1 MSYECELGARGV
13 VARIIVVEDE
23 ADLREDLVEY
33 LDRCGFEVLGASRG
47 AELDRLLEAGPADVI
62 VLDINLPDEDG
73 FSVARR
79 VRASSSAAII
89 MLTARSGLIDRVI
102 GLELGADVYLVK
114 PVDFREVEAQIKAL
128 MRRMQKGGA
137 GQPAAEPSMGAMG
150 TMGTAVPG
158 SVHAPAD
165 SRKVWVFDD
174 IEWRIQPPT
183 GAAVPL
189 TATEFKFLSLLV
201 TAPGEAVSRQDISI
215 ALTGRD
221 WDPYSRSIDSLVR
234 RLRIKVE
241 ERSGCALPVQAVHG
255 VGYAFV
261 GPVVTSAAEDSAG

>member
-1 MSYECELGARGV
+1 M
-13 VARIIVVEDE
+13 ARIIVVEDE
-23 ADLREDLVEY
+23 ADLRDDLVEY
-33 LDRCGFEVLGASRG
+33 LDRCGFEVRGASRG

-79 VRASSSAAII
+79 VRATSPAAII
-89 MLTARSGLIDRVI
+89 MLTARSSLIDRVI

-114 PVDFREVEAQIKAL
+114 PVDFREVEAQVKAL
-128 MRRMQKGGA
+128 MRRMQKGA
-137 GQPAAEPSMGAMG
+137 DSPPAAD
-150 TMGTAVPG
+150 
-158 SVHAPAD
+158 HAPAPPAAPAGASPAD
-165 SRKVWVFDD
+165 PRKAWLFDD

-189 TATEFKFLSLLV
+189 TATEYKFLSLLV
-201 TAPGEAVSRQDISI
+201 TAPGEAVSRQDISL

-261 GPVVTSAAEDSAG
+261 GPVVTSAVEDSAG

>member
-1 MSYECELGARGV
+1 M
-13 VARIIVVEDE
+13 ARIIVVEDE
-23 ADLREDLVEY
+23 ADLRDDLVEY
-33 LDRCGFEVLGASRG
+33 LDRCGFEVRGASRG
-47 AELDRLLEAGPADVI
+47 AELDRLLESGPADVI

-79 VRASSSAAII
+79 IRTSSHAAII
-89 MLTARSGLIDRVI
+89 MLTARSSLIDRVI

-114 PVDFREVEAQIKAL
+114 PVDFREVEAQVKAL
-128 MRRMQKGGA
+128 MRRMQKGTA
-137 GQPAAEPSMGAMG
+137 PLTAPEPPPAAASA
-150 TMGTAVPG
+150 A
-158 SVHAPAD
+158 AAD
-165 SRKVWVFDD
+165 ARKAWVFDD

-183 GAAVPL
+183 GSAVPL
-189 TATEFKFLSLLV
+189 TATEYKFLSLLV
-201 TAPGEAVSRQDISI
+201 TAPGEPVTRQDISV

-261 GPVVTSAAEDSAG
+261 GPVVSSVVEDSTP

>member
-1 MSYECELGARGV
+1 MP
-13 VARIIVVEDE
+13 RIIVVEDE
-23 ADLREDLVEY
+23 TDLRDDLVEY
-33 LDRCGFEVLGASRG
+33 LDRCGFDVHGAASG
-47 AELDRLLEAGPADVI
+47 VELDRLLDGNGADVI

-79 VRASSSAAII
+79 VRATSQAAII

-114 PVDFREVEAQIKAL
+114 PVDFREIEAQIKAL
-128 MRRMQKGGA
+128 VRRIHKGA
-137 GQPAAEPSMGAMG
+137 GPSAAGAPQPSAA
-150 TMGTAVPG
+150 TAE
-158 SVHAPAD
+158 AK
-165 SRKVWVFDD
+165 RNWQFDD
-174 IEWRIQPPT
+174 VEWRIQPPE
-183 GAAVPL
+183 GPAVPL
-189 TATEFKFLSLLV
+189 TATEYKFLSLLV
-201 TAPGEAVSRQDISI
+201 VAPGDPVSRQDISV

-241 ERSGCALPVQAVHG
+241 ERTGCPLPVQAVHG

-261 GPVVTSAAEDSAG
+261 GAVISTTGEDGAG

>member
-1 MSYECELGARGV
+1 M
-13 VARIIVVEDE
+13 VEDE
-23 ADLREDLVEY
+23 ADLRDDLVEY
-33 LDRCGFEVLGASRG
+33 LDRCGFEVRGASRG
-47 AELDRLLEAGPADVI
+47 AELDRLLESGPADVI

-79 VRASSSAAII
+79 IRASSHAAIV
-89 MLTARSGLIDRVI
+89 MLTARSSLIDRVI

-128 MRRMQKGGA
+128 MRRMQKGTA
-137 GQPAAEPSMGAMG
+137 PLTAPEPPPAAP
-150 TMGTAVPG
+150 
-158 SVHAPAD
+158 APAPAPAPAAD
-165 SRKVWVFDD
+165 ARKAWVFDD

-183 GAAVPL
+183 GGAVPL
-189 TATEFKFLSLLV
+189 TATEYKFLSLLV
-201 TAPGEAVSRQDISI
+201 TAPGEPVTRQDISI

-261 GPVVTSAAEDSAG
+261 GPVVSSVVEDSTP

>member
-1 MSYECELGARGV
+1 M
-13 VARIIVVEDE
+13 ARIIVVEDE
-23 ADLREDLVEY
+23 ADLRDDLVEY
-33 LDRCGFEVLGASRG
+33 LDRCGFEVRGASRG
-47 AELDRLLEAGPADVI
+47 SELDRLLDAGPADVI

-79 VRASSSAAII
+79 VRAGSPAAII
-89 MLTARSGLIDRVI
+89 MLTARSSLIDRVI

-114 PVDFREVEAQIKAL
+114 PVDFREVEAQVKAL
-128 MRRMQKGGA
+128 MRRMQKGA
-137 GQPAAEPSMGAMG
+137 DSPPAADHVPAPPAAPVGAPS
-150 TMGTAVPG
+150 
-158 SVHAPAD
+158 AD
-165 SRKVWVFDD
+165 LRKAWLFDD

-189 TATEFKFLSLLV
+189 TATEYKFLSLLV
-201 TAPGEAVSRQDISI
+201 TAPGEAVSRQDISL

-261 GPVVTSAAEDSAG
+261 GPVVTSAVEDSTG

>member
-1 MSYECELGARGV
+1 MAS
-13 VARIIVVEDE
+13 IIVVEDE
-23 ADLREDLVEY
+23 TDLRDDLVEY
-33 LDRCGFEVLGASRG
+33 LDRCAFDVRGASRG
-47 AELDRLLEAGPADVI
+47 SELDRLLEDGPADVI

-79 VRASSSAAII
+79 IRASSSAAII

-128 MRRMQKGGA
+128 LRRMQKAAATPAPAETASGAAPGGA
-137 GQPAAEPSMGAMG
+137 E
-150 TMGTAVPG
+150 
-158 SVHAPAD
+158 
-165 SRKVWVFDD
+165 SRKSWVFDD

-183 GAAVPL
+183 GSAVPL
-189 TATEFKFLSLLV
+189 TATEYKFLSLLV
-201 TAPGEAVSRQDISI
+201 TAPGEPVSRQDISV

-261 GPVVTSAAEDSAG
+261 GTVVSSAVEDGAAG

>member
-1 MSYECELGARGV
+1 M
-13 VARIIVVEDE
+13 ARIIVVEDE
-23 ADLREDLVEY
+23 ADLRDDLIEY
-33 LDRCGFEVLGASRG
+33 LDRCGFEVRGASRG
-47 AELDRLLEAGPADVI
+47 VELDRLLQAGPADVI

-79 VRASSSAAII
+79 IRAGSSAAII
-89 MLTARSGLIDRVI
+89 MLTARSSLIDRVI

-128 MRRMQKGGA
+128 MRRMQKGA
-137 GQPAAEPSMGAMG
+137 GPLSAVEQSPVAPAAPA
-150 TMGTAVPG
+150 AAP
-158 SVHAPAD
+158 PAD
-165 SRKVWVFDD
+165 SRKAWLFDD

-189 TATEFKFLSLLV
+189 TATEYKFLSLLV
-201 TAPGEAVSRQDISI
+201 AAPGEAVSRQDISV

-261 GPVVTSAAEDSAG
+261 GPVVTCAVEDGAG

>member
-1 MSYECELGARGV
+1 M
-13 VARIIVVEDE
+13 VEDE
-23 ADLREDLVEY
+23 ADLRDDLVEY
-33 LDRCGFEVLGASRG
+33 LDRCGFEVRGASRG
-47 AELDRLLEAGPADVI
+47 AELDRLLESGPADVI

-79 VRASSSAAII
+79 IRASSPAAII
-89 MLTARSGLIDRVI
+89 MLTARSSLIDRVI

-114 PVDFREVEAQIKAL
+114 PVDFREVEAQVKAL
-128 MRRMQKGGA
+128 IRRMQKGTA
-137 GQPAAEPSMGAMG
+137 PLAAAEP
-150 TMGTAVPG
+150 
-158 SVHAPAD
+158 APAASPAAAAD
-165 SRKVWVFDD
+165 ARKAWVFDD

-183 GAAVPL
+183 GSAVPL
-189 TATEFKFLSLLV
+189 TATEYKFLSLLV
-201 TAPGEAVSRQDISI
+201 TAPGEPVTRQDISV

-261 GPVVTSAAEDSAG
+261 GPVVSSVVEDSAP

>member
-1 MSYECELGARGV
+1 M
-13 VARIIVVEDE
+13 ARIIVVEDE
-23 ADLREDLVEY
+23 ADLRDDLVEY

-47 AELDRLLEAGPADVI
+47 AELDRLLDTGPADVI

-114 PVDFREVEAQIKAL
+114 PVDFREVEAQVKAL
-128 MRRMQKGGA
+128 MRRMQKGA
-137 GQPAAEPSMGAMG
+137 SPQQAAEPSPA
-150 TMGTAVPG
+150 
-158 SVHAPAD
+158 APAAPAAGSATAE
-165 SRKVWVFDD
+165 SRKAWVFDD

-189 TATEFKFLSLLV
+189 TATEYKFLSLLV

-261 GPVVTSAAEDSAG
+261 GPVVTSAVEDSAN

>member
-1 MSYECELGARGV
+1 

-23 ADLREDLVEY
+23 ADLRDDLVEY
-33 LDRCGFEVLGASRG
+33 LDRCGFEVRGASRG
-47 AELDRLLEAGPADVI
+47 AELDRLLESGPADVI

-79 VRASSSAAII
+79 IRASSHAAII
-89 MLTARSGLIDRVI
+89 MLTARSSLIDRVI

-114 PVDFREVEAQIKAL
+114 PVDFREVEAQVKAL
-128 MRRMQKGGA
+128 MRRMQKGTTP
-137 GQPAAEPSMGAMG
+137 PAAPEPPPA
-150 TMGTAVPG
+150 A
-158 SVHAPAD
+158 APAAAAD
-165 SRKVWVFDD
+165 ARKAWVFDD

-189 TATEFKFLSLLV
+189 TATEYKFLSLLV
-201 TAPGEAVSRQDISI
+201 TAPGEPVTRQDISI

-261 GPVVTSAAEDSAG
+261 GPVVSSVVEDSTP

>member
-1 MSYECELGARGV
+1 M
-13 VARIIVVEDE
+13 VEDE
-23 ADLREDLVEY
+23 ADLRDDLVEY
-33 LDRCGFEVLGASRG
+33 LDRCGFEVRGASRG
-47 AELDRLLEAGPADVI
+47 AELDRLLESGPADVI

-79 VRASSSAAII
+79 IRTSSHAAII
-89 MLTARSGLIDRVI
+89 MLTARSSLIDRVI

-114 PVDFREVEAQIKAL
+114 PVDFREVEAQVKAL
-128 MRRMQKGGA
+128 MRRMQKGTA
-137 GQPAAEPSMGAMG
+137 PLTAPEPPPAAASA
-150 TMGTAVPG
+150 A
-158 SVHAPAD
+158 AAD
-165 SRKVWVFDD
+165 ARKAWVFDD

-189 TATEFKFLSLLV
+189 TATEYKFLSLLV
-201 TAPGEAVSRQDISI
+201 TAPGEPVTRQDISV

-261 GPVVTSAAEDSAG
+261 GPVVSSVVEDSTP

>member
-1 MSYECELGARGV
+1 M
-13 VARIIVVEDE
+13 VEDE
-23 ADLREDLVEY
+23 ADLRDDLVEY

-114 PVDFREVEAQIKAL
+114 PVDFREVEAQVKAL
-128 MRRMQKGGA
+128 MRRMQKA
-137 GQPAAEPSMGAMG
+137 AAPSPAAEPAPASPCA
-150 TMGTAVPG
+150 A
-158 SVHAPAD
+158 APAD
-165 SRKVWVFDD
+165 ARVDSRKAWMFDD

-183 GAAVPL
+183 GSAVPL
-189 TATEFKFLSLLV
+189 TATEYKFLSLLV

-261 GPVVTSAAEDSAG
+261 GPVVTSAVEDSAG

>member
-1 MSYECELGARGV
+1 M
-13 VARIIVVEDE
+13 ARIIVVEDE
-23 ADLREDLVEY
+23 ADLRDDLVEY
-33 LDRCGFEVLGASRG
+33 LDRCGFEVRGASRG
-47 AELDRLLEAGPADVI
+47 AELDQLLEAGPADVL

-128 MRRMQKGGA
+128 IRRMQKGA
-137 GQPAAEPSMGAMG
+137 GPLPAAETHNPTPAA
-150 TMGTAVPG
+150 AVPAVTLAHAA
-158 SVHAPAD
+158 VHPAANGAD
-165 SRKVWVFDD
+165 ARKAWVFDD
-174 IEWRIQPPT
+174 IEWRIQPPA
-183 GAAVPL
+183 GGAVPL
-189 TATEFKFLSLLV
+189 TATEYKFLSLLV
-201 TAPGEAVSRQDISI
+201 TAPGEPVSRQDISI

-261 GPVVTSAAEDSAG
+261 GPVVSSAVEDGAG

>member
-1 MSYECELGARGV
+1 M
-13 VARIIVVEDE
+13 ARIIVVEDE
-23 ADLREDLVEY
+23 ADLRDDLIEY
-33 LDRCGFEVLGASRG
+33 LDRCGFEVRGASRG
-47 AELDRLLEAGPADVI
+47 SELDRLLDAGPADVI

-79 VRASSSAAII
+79 VRASSPAAII
-89 MLTARSGLIDRVI
+89 MLTARSSLIDRVI

-128 MRRMQKGGA
+128 MRRMQKGTDSP
-137 GQPAAEPSMGAMG
+137 PAAE
-150 TMGTAVPG
+150 
-158 SVHAPAD
+158 HAPAPPAAPAGASPAD
-165 SRKVWVFDD
+165 PRKAWLFDD

-189 TATEFKFLSLLV
+189 TATEYKFLSLLV
-201 TAPGEAVSRQDISI
+201 TAPGEAVSRQDISL

-261 GPVVTSAAEDSAG
+261 GPVVTSAVEDSTG

>member
-1 MSYECELGARGV
+1 M
-13 VARIIVVEDE
+13 VEDE
-23 ADLREDLVEY
+23 ADLRDDLVEY
-33 LDRCGFEVLGASRG
+33 LDRCGFEVRGASRG
-47 AELDRLLEAGPADVI
+47 AELDRLLESGPADVI

-79 VRASSSAAII
+79 IRASSHAAII
-89 MLTARSGLIDRVI
+89 MLTARSSLIDRVI

-114 PVDFREVEAQIKAL
+114 PVDFREVEAQVKAL
-128 MRRMQKGGA
+128 MRRMQKGSA
-137 GQPAAEPSMGAMG
+137 PLTVPEQPQVAPAAA
-150 TMGTAVPG
+150 
-158 SVHAPAD
+158 AD
-165 SRKVWVFDD
+165 ARKAWVFDD

-189 TATEFKFLSLLV
+189 TATEYKFLSLLV
-201 TAPGEAVSRQDISI
+201 AAPGEPVSRQDISV

-261 GPVVTSAAEDSAG
+261 GPVVSSVVEDSTP

>member
-1 MSYECELGARGV
+1 M
-13 VARIIVVEDE
+13 VEDE
-23 ADLREDLVEY
+23 ADLRDDLVEY
-33 LDRCGFEVLGASRG
+33 LDRCGFEVRGASRG
-47 AELDRLLEAGPADVI
+47 AELDRLLESGPADVI

-79 VRASSSAAII
+79 IRASSNAAII
-89 MLTARSGLIDRVI
+89 MLTARSSLIDRVI

-114 PVDFREVEAQIKAL
+114 PVDFREVEAQVKAL
-128 MRRMQKGGA
+128 MRRMQKGTTP
-137 GQPAAEPSMGAMG
+137 PAAPEPPPPA
-150 TMGTAVPG
+150 
-158 SVHAPAD
+158 APAATAD
-165 SRKVWVFDD
+165 ARKAWVFDD

-189 TATEFKFLSLLV
+189 TATEYKFLSLLV
-201 TAPGEAVSRQDISI
+201 TAPGEPVTRQDISI

-261 GPVVTSAAEDSAG
+261 GPVVSSVVEDSTP

>member
-1 MSYECELGARGV
+1 M
-13 VARIIVVEDE
+13 VEDE
-23 ADLREDLVEY
+23 ADLRDDLVEY
-33 LDRCGFEVLGASRG
+33 LERCGFEVRGASRG
-47 AELDRLLEAGPADVI
+47 AELDRLLESGPADVI
-62 VLDINLPDEDG
+62 VLDVNLPDEDG

-79 VRASSSAAII
+79 IRASSHAAII
-89 MLTARSGLIDRVI
+89 MLTARSSLIDRVI

-114 PVDFREVEAQIKAL
+114 PVDFREVEAQVKAL
-128 MRRMQKGGA
+128 MRRMQKGNTPLA
-137 GQPAAEPSMGAMG
+137 APEPPPAAPAA
-150 TMGTAVPG
+150 TAD
-158 SVHAPAD
+158 A
-165 SRKVWVFDD
+165 RKAWVFDD

-189 TATEFKFLSLLV
+189 TATEYKFLSLLV
-201 TAPGEAVSRQDISI
+201 TAPGEPVTRQDISV

-261 GPVVTSAAEDSAG
+261 GPVVSSVAEDSTP

>member
-1 MSYECELGARGV
+1 

-23 ADLREDLVEY
+23 ADLRDDLVEY
-33 LDRCGFEVLGASRG
+33 LDRCGFEVRGASRG
-47 AELDRLLEAGPADVI
+47 AELDRLLDAGPADVI

-89 MLTARSGLIDRVI
+89 MLTARSSLIDRVI

-128 MRRMQKGGA
+128 MRRMQKGA
-137 GQPAAEPSMGAMG
+137 DSPPAADHVQAPPAAPAGA
-150 TMGTAVPG
+150 
-158 SVHAPAD
+158 SPAD
-165 SRKVWVFDD
+165 SRKAWLFDD
-174 IEWRIQPPT
+174 IEWRIQPPS

-189 TATEFKFLSLLV
+189 TATEYKFLSLLV
-201 TAPGEAVSRQDISI
+201 TAPGEAVSRQDISVT
-215 ALTGRD
+215 LTGRD

-261 GPVVTSAAEDSAG
+261 GPVVTSAVEDSAG

>member
-1 MSYECELGARGV
+1 M
-13 VARIIVVEDE
+13 ARIIVVEDE
-23 ADLREDLVEY
+23 ADLRDDLVEY
-33 LDRCGFEVLGASRG
+33 LDRCGFEVGGASRG

-128 MRRMQKGGA
+128 MRRMQKGA
-137 GQPAAEPSMGAMG
+137 APQSATEQPAGIGVSL
-150 TMGTAVPG
+150 PG
-158 SVHAPAD
+158 PAPALAPAD

-183 GAAVPL
+183 GSAVPL
-189 TATEFKFLSLLV
+189 TATEYKFLSLLV
-201 TAPGEAVSRQDISI
+201 AAPGEAVSRQDISI

-261 GPVVTSAAEDSAG
+261 GPVVTSAVEDSAD